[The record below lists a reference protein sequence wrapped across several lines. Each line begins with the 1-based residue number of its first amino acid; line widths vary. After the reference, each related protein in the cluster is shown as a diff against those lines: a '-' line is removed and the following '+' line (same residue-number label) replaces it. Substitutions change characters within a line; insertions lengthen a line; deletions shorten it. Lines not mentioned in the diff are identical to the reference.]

1 MATTFDPE
9 VRIIRPL
16 SAVDAAALQ
25 ALRLRALRED
35 PLPFLATHDEEA
47 HQTLEAIAQRLEK
60 SAPGTEVLGAFR
72 GATLRGMLGYHRHER
87 VKARHRASL
96 WGMYVAPEDRR
107 RGTGRALVE
116 EAIARLR
123 LVEGIAQI
131 ELTVV
136 EAAEPA
142 RRLYGAL
149 GFEVQGRLRRAM
161 KTPAGVFDEELM
173 VLLLDAPLTG

>member
-1 MATTFDPE
+1 VEAPFE
-9 VRIIRPL
+9 REARIVRPL
-16 SAVDAAALQ
+16 LPAEAAALQ
-25 ALRLRALRED
+25 ALRLRALQED
-35 PLPFLATHDEEA
+35 PLPFLATYDEEA
-47 HQTLEAIAQRLEK
+47 RQTVDAIAERLRA

-72 GATLRGMLGYHRHER
+72 GHALCGMLGYYRHQPA
-87 VKARHRASL
+87 KARHRASL

-107 RGTGRALVE
+107 RGTGRALLE

-123 LVEGIAQI
+123 RADGVAQI

-142 RRLYGAL
+142 RSLYLAL

-161 KTPAGVFDEELM
+161 KTDAGVFDEELM
-173 VLLLDAPLTG
+173 LLFLGP

>member
-1 MATTFDPE
+1 VETTLGPE
-9 VRIIRPL
+9 ARIVRPL
-16 SAVDAAALQ
+16 LPADAAALQ

-35 PLPFLATHDEEA
+35 PLPFLASYDEEA
-47 HQTLEAIAQRLEK
+47 RQTVEAIAERLQ
-60 SAPGTEVLGAFR
+60 AGTPGTEVLGAF
-72 GATLRGMLGYHRHER
+72 GGHALRGMLGYYRHQP

-96 WGMYVAPEDRR
+96 WGMYVAPEERR
-107 RGTGRALVE
+107 RGTGRALLE

-123 LVEGIAQI
+123 RLDGIAQI

-142 RRLYGAL
+142 RGLYRAL

-161 KTPAGVFDEELM
+161 KSEAGVFDEEVM
-173 VLLLDAPLTG
+173 VLLLGT